1 MMKLPEMSAIGRA
14 RRNPMGAGV
23 SRFRPE
29 PLPDSLFI
37 DAHTRRLPGEK
48 SSSLGQ
54 HFFSDVSWYKMRP
67 IEGEADDKS
76 RGIKYARS

>member
-1 MMKLPEMSAIGRA
+1 MKLLEMSATGRA
-14 RRNPMGAGV
+14 RRNPMEEGL

-29 PLPDSLFI
+29 PLPDSHFI
-37 DAHTRRLPGEK
+37 DAHPGRLPGEK

-54 HFFSDVSWYKMRP
+54 HFFSGVSWYRMRP
-67 IEGEADDKS
+67 IEGEANDKS